1 MTRIRSIKPE
11 FWTSEQV
18 MKCSPLAR
26 LLFIGLWNFCDDA
39 GRRKASAISIKA
51 QLFPGDAVEAAA
63 VRALIDELAKVGLV
77 RLYRVDNAEYL
88 CVTGWAKHQAI
99 SKPQPSRLPAPPTLA
114 CAQTGDLF
122 SGQAPEPPPPPPDST
137 GAASPSWPPRR
148 AGPDRPIPHSQ
159 SVRNAPGMA
168 PERSMTESSRVEGNG
183 EEKRDRDGPRA
194 RGGVRA

>member
-1 MTRIRSIKPE
+1 MARIRSIKPE

-51 QLFPGDAVEAAA
+51 QIFPGDAVEAAA

-122 SGQAPEPPPPPPDST
+122 SARRRSLRSQRQTLT
-137 GAASPSWPPRR
+137 GAAGPSRPPRR

-159 SVRNAPGMA
+159 TVPGTLPEWPRSVP
-168 PERSMTESSRVEGNG
+168 
-183 EEKRDRDGPRA
+183 
-194 RGGVRA
+194 

>member
-1 MTRIRSIKPE
+1 MARIRSIKPE

-51 QLFPGDAVEAAA
+51 QIFPGDAVETAA

-77 RLYRVDNAEYL
+77 RLYCVDNAEYL

-99 SKPQPSRLPAPPTLA
+99 SKPQPSRLPAPPPLA
-114 CAQTGDLF
+114 CAQTADPF
-122 SGQAPEPPPPPPDST
+122 SGQAPEPPQSPPDSD
-137 GAASPSWPPRR
+137 GSVEPEPAAAASGPEPSDSTS
-148 AGPDRPIPHSQ
+148 AGCSG
-159 SVRNAPGMA
+159 NAPGMA
-168 PERSMTESSRVEGNG
+168 RERSRTESSRREWRG
-183 EEKRDRDGPRA
+183 EEGRDGPRA